1 MTPISVNSN
10 DDDNKAN
17 SNQKIKFLYSYGGKI
32 LPRPTDGKLLY
43 SGGLTRVLSVDRSI
57 TFPGSF
63 SSSLSFYYYNNIQF
77 WIIVTELM
85 VRFLELCGSSMTLKC
100 KLPTED
106 LDVLVTITCDEELV
120 NLIEEYSRFFLS
132 TNKDL
137 KITAVLFPLKSLQ
150 IISSP
155 VKKNLAESCLRP
167 PRRLGIWRCSPPVIT
182 TASPHLITLG
192 GNGIHLLKL
201 HRGGTLYNYLLAL

>member
-10 DDDNKAN
+10 DDNNAN

-43 SGGLTRVLSVDRSI
+43 AGGLTRVLSVDRSI
-57 TFPGSF
+57 TFA
-63 SSSLSFYYYNNIQF
+63 
-77 WIIVTELM
+77 ELM
-85 VRFLELCGSSMTLKC
+85 VRFLELCGSLMTLKC

-120 NLIEEYSRFFLS
+120 NLIEEYSRFLLS

-150 IISSP
+150 KI
-155 VKKNLAESCLRP
+155 
-167 PRRLGIWRCSPPVIT
+167 SPPPSP
-182 TASPHLITLG
+182 ASSLDFSSAIHPPPVTGFWCRNSWPAFGFRFPAGVRKDG
-192 GNGIHLLKL
+192 GKV
-201 HRGGTLYNYLLAL
+201 RY